1 MNPEVRTTR
10 TTRSTCPYCG
20 VGCGVLIDATG
31 EGEAARIVGVRGDP
45 AHPANF
51 GRLCTKGATLHLTA
65 TPLVRAQQRL
75 LQPAWRPARGE
86 PLQAL
91 DWDTATQGV
100 TDRLLAIRAEH
111 GPDAI
116 GFYISGQLLTEDYHA
131 FNKLARG
138 LVGTNN
144 IDSNSRLCMSSAV
157 VGYKQSLGADAPP
170 ACYEDLELADC
181 LFIAGANTAWA
192 HPVLFRRIEA
202 ARAARPAMKIIV
214 VDPRRTETAE
224 FADLHLALKPG
235 SDIALFHGM
244 LHAAI
249 WEGWIDSAFIEAHTS
264 GFDALKALVRTMT
277 PAESAR
283 LTGLKEADILQAAQ
297 WFARSPSTL
306 SLYCMGLNQSSSGAA
321 KNTALINLHL
331 ATGQI
336 GRAGAGPF
344 SLTGQPNAMGGR
356 ESGGMATLLPGHR
369 DPGNAAH
376 RAEIA
381 RLWDVDTLPDRPGKT
396 AIELFQAAARGEL
409 KALWI
414 ACTNPAQS
422 MPDQALVRTALER
435 CELVILQEAFAGT
448 ATAAF
453 ADVVLPAATW
463 AEKEGTVTNS
473 ERRITRVRAAL
484 PAAGESR
491 ADWRI
496 VRDVAQ
502 RLEIALFPDRAASSS
517 RFAWERPE
525 QLWLEH
531 REATRGR
538 DLDIGGL
545 SYPML
550 EEAPRQWPW
559 PEGASAST
567 TRLYEDGEF
576 AHADGRARFIT
587 KGFAPTAEVQDAT
600 FPLALTTGRLRDQW
614 HGMSRSGTVARLF
627 AGEPTP
633 ALSMHPSDID
643 RRGLTAG
650 TLVRVRSRRGELIV
664 PLRADEGVGARQ
676 AWLPMHWGSEFLGG
690 RGGTGINAL
699 TQSTYCPDAK
709 QPELK
714 FTAVAVESVRLPW
727 RVFGAAWVG
736 PGEGAALRSQLRAL
750 MAEADYACCLP
761 TAMST
766 DQDAQR
772 MQGVQ
777 GVRTPQGALEAWS
790 LELAFA
796 EPPPAAVVQAL
807 AAVLRLNGT
816 GVLRYADGRRGRSR
830 LLRLDGEGAEATL
843 QALMRVGE
851 GGEAAWL
858 DTLWRERVPVAPFGR
873 RLLAPDAELPAAP
886 SSPQVCN
893 CFNVREDAINACLR
907 RQPDGP
913 PEGRL
918 AALQRELRCGT
929 QCGSCLPALRRL
941 VQAGKP
947 AASIAATPVSNAAM
961 PVSNEVKEPT

>member
-1 MNPEVRTTR
+1 MAE
-10 TTRSTCPYCG
+10 TRSTCPYCG
-20 VGCGVLIDATG
+20 VGCGVLIETAGSGEDA
-31 EGEAARIVGVRGDP
+31 RVIGVRGDP
-45 AHPANF
+45 DHPANF

-75 LQPAWRPARGE
+75 LQPVWRPTRDEA
-86 PLQAL
+86 LQPQ
-91 DWDTATQGV
+91 DWDTTAQRLA
-100 TDRLLAIRAEH
+100 DQLLAIRAQH

-170 ACYEDLELADC
+170 ACYEDLERTDC
-181 LFIAGANTAWA
+181 LFIAGSNTAWA
-192 HPVLFRRIEA
+192 HPILFRRIEA
-202 ARAARPAMKIIV
+202 ARAARPEMKIIV

-235 SDIALFHGM
+235 SDVALFHGM

-249 WEGWIDSAFIEAHTS
+249 WEGWIDAAFIERHTS
-264 GFDALKALVRTMT
+264 GFRALKALVRAMT

-283 LTGLKEADILQAAQ
+283 LTGLKEEQIMQAAQ
-297 WFARSPSTL
+297 WFAQSPSTL

-376 RAEIA
+376 RDEVAA
-381 RLWDVDTLPDRPGKT
+381 LWGVEAMPERPGKT
-396 AIELFQAAARGEL
+396 AVELFQAAARGEV

-422 MPDQALVRTALER
+422 MPDQALVRAALER
-435 CELVILQEAFAGT
+435 CELVILQEAFVGT
-448 ATAAF
+448 ATADF

-473 ERRITRVRAAL
+473 ERRISRVRAAV
-484 PAAGESR
+484 PPAGESR
-491 ADWRI
+491 EDWRI
-496 VRDVAQ
+496 VRDVA
-502 RLEIALFPDRAASSS
+502 RRMEAALRPGRASL
-517 RFAWERPE
+517 FAWERPE

-545 SYPML
+545 SYAML

-559 PEGASAST
+559 PEGAVDAKA
-567 TRLYEDGEF
+567 RLYEDGAF
-576 AHADGRARFIT
+576 PHADGRARFIA
-587 KGFAPTAEVQDAT
+587 KAFQPPAETQDAK
-600 FPLALTTGRLRDQW
+600 FPLALSTGRLRDQW

-627 AGEPTP
+627 AGEPAP
-633 ALSMHPSDID
+633 ALSMHPQDIA
-643 RRGLTAG
+643 RRGLEAG
-650 TLVRVRSRRGELIV
+650 ALVRVASRRGPLIV
-664 PLRADEGVGARQ
+664 PLRADERVGPQR

-690 RGGTGINAL
+690 RGQLGINAL
-699 TQSTYCPDAK
+699 TQPAYCPDAR

-714 FTAVAVESVRLPW
+714 FAAVRVEPVSLPW
-727 RVFGAAWVG
+727 RVFGAAWVR
-736 PGEGAALRSQLRAL
+736 PGEGAALRAQLRVL
-750 MAEADYACCLP
+750 MAQAEYACCLP
-761 TAMST
+761 GPANE
-766 DQDAQR
+766 
-772 MQGVQ
+772 
-777 GVRTPQGALEAWS
+777 ALEGWS

-796 EPPPAAVVQAL
+796 EPPPAPVVQAL
-807 AAVLRLNGT
+807 STVLQLNGV

-830 LLRLDGEGAEATL
+830 SLRLDGEGAETRL
-843 QALMRVGE
+843 QALLRVGE
-851 GGEAAWL
+851 GSEGAWL
-858 DTLWRERVPVAPFGR
+858 DALWSGRAAVAPFGR
-873 RLLAPDAELPAAP
+873 RLLAPDAEQPAAP
-886 SSPQVCN
+886 ASPQVCN
-893 CFNVREDAINACLR
+893 CFDVREDAIAACLQ
-907 RQPDGP
+907 RQPEGS
-913 PEGRL
+913 PEARL
-918 AALQRELRCGT
+918 AALQGELRCGT

-941 VQAGKP
+941 VQGSASAGGR
-947 AASIAATPVSNAAM
+947 PVS
-961 PVSNEVKEPT
+961 VEVKEAT